1 MVDFKTL
8 KKKTNDIEKLTNAVE
23 KETKGS
29 YDNKDEGFWQPEVDK
44 AGNGYAVIRFMPTPA
59 VDGDDGLPWVKLFSH
74 GFKGPGGKWYIENS
88 LTTLG
93 QDDPVSDYNSK
104 LWDTGIK
111 ANQEIARKQK
121 RKLAYIS
128 NIYVVSD
135 PKHPENEGK
144 KFFYRYGKKIF
155 EKITAAMKP
164 EFEDEKS
171 IDPFN
176 FWEGANFKL
185 KIRNVDDY
193 RNYDKSEFDTPSAL
207 LGGNDTELEKIYN
220 ELPSLLQHV
229 SADKFK
235 TYIELKRNLDNVL
248 GIDTG
253 AWSGGVSEAPAAKLP
268 ETPEQP
274 TKPEP
279 TAETTN
285 VDSGDGVNSKFFQNL
300 ADS

>member
-23 KETKGS
+23 KESKGGN
-29 YDNKDEGFWQPEVDK
+29 YANKDEGFWQPEVDK
-44 AGNGYAVIRFMPTPA
+44 AGNGYAIIRFLPTPP
-59 VDGDDGLPWVKLFSH
+59 VDGDDGLPWAKLFSH

-93 QDDPVSDYNSK
+93 QNDPVSDYNSK

-111 ANQEIARKQK
+111 ANQEIARNQK
-121 RKLAYIS
+121 RKLSYIS

-135 PKHPENEGK
+135 PKHPENDGK
-144 KFFYRYGKKIF
+144 VFFLRYGKKIF

-164 EFEDEKS
+164 EFEDEKAL
-171 IDPFN
+171 DPFN

-185 KIRNVDDY
+185 KIRKVDDY
-193 RNYDKSEFDTPSAL
+193 RNYDKSEFDDPSAL
-207 LGGNDTELEKIYN
+207 LGGNDEKLEELYN
-220 ELPSLLQHV
+220 SLPSLLQHI

-235 TYIELKRNLDNVL
+235 TYIELKRNLDSVL

-253 AWSGGVSEAPAAKLP
+253 AWSGGVTEAPTAKLP
-268 ETPEQP
+268 ESQEEQP
-274 TKPEP
+274 A
-279 TAETTN
+279 TAESTEVGT
-285 VDSGDGVNSKFFQNL
+285 GDGVNSKFFQNL
-300 ADS
+300 ADSE